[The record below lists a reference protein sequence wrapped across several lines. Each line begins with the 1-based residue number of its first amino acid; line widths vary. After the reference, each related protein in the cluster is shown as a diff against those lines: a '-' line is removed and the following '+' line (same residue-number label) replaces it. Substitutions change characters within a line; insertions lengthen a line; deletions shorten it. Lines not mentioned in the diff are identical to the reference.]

1 MNKLRYAHD
10 FVNMSKDKH
19 RAILAELLKEFYA
32 KKDNLKIQ
40 SKAPAYPSKQSLKE
54 QEDLLSEG

>member
-19 RAILAELLKEFYA
+19 RAILAVLLKEFYA
-32 KKDNLKIQ
+32 KKENPKIQ
-40 SKAPAYPSKQSLKE
+40 SKTPADSSKQSYKE
-54 QEDLLSEG
+54 SQGILEEG